1 MSPIVR
7 GTVKVHYGDNHDL
20 FFFLGV
26 QDTIGEAAD
35 QFSSDS
41 VSLDRICPGFVRDVV
56 SFPFDRG

>member
-20 FFFLGV
+20 FFFIGV
-26 QDTIGEAAD
+26 QDGIGEAAG

-41 VSLDRICPGFVRDVV
+41 VSQDWICPGVVRDVV
-56 SFPFDRG
+56 SLSFDRV